1 LYDSFKNFFGTVN
14 LANWPTSSG
23 KNGCEQMHEGTVLEM
38 KKKKIILTNKKETR
52 RAIRAA
58 VNQAKKV
65 DDEMERYRDAD
76 RLEEAI
82 RIGK

>member
-1 LYDSFKNFFGTVN
+1 
-14 LANWPTSSG
+14 
-23 KNGCEQMHEGTVLEM
+23 MHEGAVLEM
-38 KKKKIILTNKKETR
+38 KKKTILTNEKETR
-52 RAIRAA
+52 RAIKAA

-76 RLEEAI
+76 RLEEAV